1 MLKSVWI
8 LCVWGVERLW
18 DWNSKTAI
26 QREQY
31 RPKRL
36 WKIGRLEEWEK
47 LKFVAILLYRGYILT
62 ENQGTKIILKVRSTN
77 IIKMQRELLALP
89 FYNTTV
95 SDGCSHSAL
104 PLEIEEIPN
113 TTCAS
118 QKPKKKKRL
127 MGFHSPYLLLQ
138 FVCLGH
144 LNDLHPSIFTTKTRI
159 HSFFLSYF

>member
-8 LCVWGVERLW
+8 LCVWGVGRLW

-113 TTCAS
+113 TTCES
-118 QKPKKKKRL
+118 QKPKKKKTNGVSL
-127 MGFHSPYLLLQ
+127 TVSPAA
-138 FVCLGH
+138 VCLFGPFERSASRH
-144 LNDLHPSIFTTKTRI
+144 F
-159 HSFFLSYF
+159 YY

>member
-1 MLKSVWI
+1 M
-8 LCVWGVERLW
+8 
-18 DWNSKTAI
+18 
-26 QREQY
+26 
-31 RPKRL
+31 
-36 WKIGRLEEWEK
+36 
-47 LKFVAILLYRGYILT
+47 KFVAILLYRGYILT

-118 QKPKKKKRL
+118 QKPKKKK
-127 MGFHSPYLLLQ
+127 
-138 FVCLGH
+138 
-144 LNDLHPSIFTTKTRI
+144 D
-159 HSFFLSYF
+159 